1 MLAGATE
8 LPVIETPRVRLRW
21 LEARDVDDLFATFS
35 DPEAMR
41 YWSRP
46 PQRDRA
52 ESELLLAQIH
62 DCFARRSLFQWGV
75 AKRDDDRVIGTCT
88 LSSLSAAHRR
98 AELGFMLQRAHWGT
112 GLMFEATTA
121 LLGFAF
127 ATLDLHRIEADVDPH
142 NARSI
147 ALLLRHG
154 FVREGLL
161 RQRWWVN
168 GEWQDA
174 EIYGL
179 LRTT

>member
-1 MLAGATE
+1 MLEGAE
-8 LPVIETPRVRLRW
+8 ALPTIEAPRVRLRW
-21 LEARDVDDLFATFS
+21 LEARDVDDLFVTFS

-46 PQRDRA
+46 PQQDRV
-52 ESELLLAQIH
+52 ESEQLLEQIH

-75 AKRDDDRVIGTCT
+75 ARREDDRLIGTCT
-88 LSSLSAAHRR
+88 LSDLSATHRR
-98 AELGFMLQRAHWGT
+98 AEIGFMLQRAHWGT

-121 LLGFAF
+121 LVRFAWE
-127 ATLDLHRIEADVDPH
+127 TLDLHRIEADVDPR

-174 EIYGL
+174 ELYGL